1 MAEATKS
8 VSGKTSIS
16 ALKTHLLDAV
26 EAMERAVSEANLD
39 SATTFKY
46 AIEITYEDGKEIE
59 VPVVEEEEDAQ
70 PEANKRNK
78 NKRN

>member
-39 SATTFKY
+39 STTTFKY